1 MAPTACV
8 TMAAPV
14 VLRPTASRPR
24 SFTLSASARPV
35 RGALAPAARLRF
47 TPMRAPTLR
56 ISASVSHPNQEG
68 EDLGEG
74 FSASMRVPSTGM
86 ANIGTQLGGGG
97 GAAVMEK
104 QGLSLSQSE
113 VVSKA
118 KVDDTGG
125 GGNNGKNI
133 NNGGG
138 GDGDDGDDDDYFD
151 DDDEEGEDDNSMFSR
166 RRGQIPECFDRIT
179 IEAVLAEWYKTLY
192 SLPSGLRMAVE
203 MGLVSSAQLVRFISV
218 DARPSLV
225 RAVSRHTPA
234 AFSRGFVGRLM
245 GDPGI
250 LLKLAY
256 EQAMTLGL
264 ASFYEVQQRG
274 DRLKSEVD
282 LAAVNVIAAM
292 ATNAAMV
299 WLLCPN
305 RTFGAPSKYGWQ
317 NSLAALPC
325 NAFDRSGPQ
334 RQYTNVS
341 RGVGAVYKAA
351 QLGAVG
357 LGVGAVSGGVTSALV
372 GMRQGV
378 SAQTQA
384 LAVAPE
390 RAAMGYAAYAG
401 TTGNLRYQLLNG
413 LDRYLLSTF
422 NSLPLTL
429 GVSALVRFGGQEVGE
444 QTRLH
449 WLGLPK
455 EAPKR
460 RKVTAVKV
468 VRKVK
473 KVKKVTKSELAAL
486 EQQAAA
492 ASQADAFTVSASVPR
507 R

>member
-1 MAPTACV
+1 
-8 TMAAPV
+8 
-14 VLRPTASRPR
+14 
-24 SFTLSASARPV
+24 
-35 RGALAPAARLRF
+35 
-47 TPMRAPTLR
+47 
-56 ISASVSHPNQEG
+56 
-68 EDLGEG
+68 
-74 FSASMRVPSTGM
+74 
-86 ANIGTQLGGGG
+86 
-97 GAAVMEK
+97 
-104 QGLSLSQSE
+104 
-113 VVSKA
+113 
-118 KVDDTGG
+118 
-125 GGNNGKNI
+125 
-133 NNGGG
+133 
-138 GDGDDGDDDDYFD
+138 
-151 DDDEEGEDDNSMFSR
+151 
-166 RRGQIPECFDRIT
+166 
-179 IEAVLAEWYKTLY
+179 
-192 SLPSGLRMAVE
+192 
-203 MGLVSSAQLVRFISV
+203 VRFISV

-274 DRLKSEVD
+274 ERLKGEMD

-305 RTFGAPSKYGWQ
+305 RSFGAPSKYGWQ

-334 RQYTNVS
+334 RQYTHVS
-341 RGVGAVYKAA
+341 RGVGALYKVA

-357 LGVGAVSGGVTSALV
+357 LGVGAVSGGMTRALV
-372 GMRQGV
+372 SMRQGGV
-378 SAQTQA
+378 SAQTEA
-384 LAVAPE
+384 LAVSPE
-390 RAAMGYAAYAG
+390 RQAMGYAAYAG

-413 LDRYLLSTF
+413 LDRYLLGTF

-429 GVSALVRFGGQEVGE
+429 GVSALMRFAGQELGE

-473 KVKKVTKSELAAL
+473 KVKKVSRKELGAL
-486 EQQAAA
+486 EAQAEA
-492 ASQADAFTVSASVPR
+492 ASQANAFTVSASAAPR